1 MGRLAAAPWPWHG
14 EMVVFRSQDFRELC
28 GRCRE
33 PAERACPR
41 CEQPLCAGH
50 AFPPD
55 GCCEPC
61 AIEIYLTV
69 SRAGKKQL
77 TVGTMV
83 GGAATALFYICWQI
97 QYLPLS
103 VIALVVTGFCAS
115 LGALV
120 WGGTVAPRLVNKQ
133 LQRQF
138 RRKPELL
145 LGPKPGAAPGA
156 TSGVTREERPGRQL
170 GPGSLGVPAQLP
182 EPGNSAS

>member
-1 MGRLAAAPWPWHG
+1 M
-14 EMVVFRSQDFRELC
+14 VFRSQEFRELC

-33 PAERACPR
+33 PAEQACPR

-69 SRAGKKQL
+69 SRAGKTHL
-77 TVGTMV
+77 TAGTVV

-103 VIALVVTGFCAS
+103 VLALVVAGFCAS
-115 LGALV
+115 LGAIV
-120 WGGTVAPRLVNKQ
+120 WGGTVAPRLANGQ
-133 LQRQF
+133 FQRKF
-138 RRKPELL
+138 RRR
-145 LGPKPGAAPGA
+145 PGQQL
-156 TSGVTREERPGRQL
+156 GRQL

-182 EPGNSAS
+182 EPGSSTS